1 VPVVLYGI
9 DAWSLTLREKRRLR
23 VSENRVLRRLF
34 GYEEIGE
41 WRKLHNE
48 ELNDLYSSLNIVPVM
63 KQRRIRW
70 AGHVAHMGRSKGAY
84 RVSVGKPERKRPFG
98 RPRLRWED
106 IKLDLEEVGMG
117 AWAGLIWLKIGT
129 SGGHLQMR

>member
-1 VPVVLYGI
+1 M
-9 DAWSLTLREKRRLR
+9 REKRRLR

-70 AGHVAHMGRSKGAY
+70 AGHVAHMGKRRGANLM
-84 RVSVGKPERKRPFG
+84 ERDHLENPGIDG
-98 RPRLRWED
+98 R
-106 IKLDLEEVGMG
+106 I
-117 AWAGLIWLKIGT
+117 ILKCVFRKWDGDH
-129 SGGHLQMR
+129 GRD